1 MASIFS
7 AAKQMI
13 NKISDEVNK
22 DKWDK
27 SCINQALFTDPE
39 PGKMV
44 PPSRQD
50 SRPVPPEKTSN
61 VQPAIVPPQADM
73 SAQAVNVA
81 AATTAADNAA
91 SFVAAAPQIEYSTD
105 KPQVKQSIS
114 AAESEKK
121 DSVKFINSRFNRSIN
136 YVTSKVVK
144 PANGVRSIND
154 LPVIDPSQSISNI
167 SGMTLGAGGEPVYE
181 EKPVAEPAVAE
192 APKSAAP
199 VQQQSPSQP
208 SPAVAAAMAAQQQ
221 TAASQPSPAV
231 AAAMAAQQQSAA
243 SQPSPAVA
251 AAMAAQQ
258 QMASQ
263 PAAPQTVVAQP
274 VVSQPAAASQP
285 SPAVAAAMAAQQQMA
300 SQPAAPQIVVAQP
313 VVSQPAAASQP
324 SPAVAAAMLA
334 AAQLAAVQ
342 QSAPAGMVPPVM
354 VQPVQITE
362 QVPVMT
368 QAAPPVMSSVQVQ
381 PAEAAPAELQIPE
394 YQEEAPAEGAAAA
407 EEETDKCYYVLITH
421 TKTQPAEGKCVLMRN
436 CDFQYAWTDSMAES
450 EKPSYDTCPVC
461 GKPIEYIETEMD

>member
-50 SRPVPPEKTSN
+50 SRPVPPEKTAN

-221 TAASQPSPAV
+221 VAASQPSPAV
-231 AAAMAAQQQSAA
+231 AAAMAAQQQVAASQPSPAVAAAMVAQQQSA

-263 PAAPQTVVAQP
+263 PAAPQT
-274 VVSQPAAASQP
+274 
-285 SPAVAAAMAAQQQMA
+285 
-300 SQPAAPQIVVAQP
+300 VVAQP

-368 QAAPPVMSSVQVQ
+368 QAAPPVVSSVQVQ

-394 YQEEAPAEGAAAA
+394 YQGEAPAEGAAAA

>member
-50 SRPVPPEKTSN
+50 SRPVPPEKTAN

-221 TAASQPSPAV
+221 
-231 AAAMAAQQQSAA
+231 
-243 SQPSPAVA
+243 
-251 AAMAAQQ
+251 
-258 QMASQ
+258 MASQ
-263 PAAPQTVVAQP
+263 PAAPQT
-274 VVSQPAAASQP
+274 
-285 SPAVAAAMAAQQQMA
+285 
-300 SQPAAPQIVVAQP
+300 VVAQP

-368 QAAPPVMSSVQVQ
+368 QAAPPVVSSVQVQ

-394 YQEEAPAEGAAAA
+394 YQGEAPAEGAAAA